1 MTKLMNIA
9 RVPPVVV
16 DFSATVLDAI
26 QAMVHHS
33 VGAVAIAAEGKIRGI
48 VSERDI
54 LRKVTYHNLPPD
66 TTPVGEVM
74 TKDVE
79 SLGKDASPDDALRI
93 MIAHRV
99 RHVPILDDDGNVIGI
114 LSVLDLLRGL
124 RGELDSGTARIAST

>member
-1 MTKLMNIA
+1 MKLMNLA

-26 QAMVHHS
+26 RAMVDHN

-54 LRKVTYHNLPPD
+54 LRKVTYHNLPPGM
-66 TTPVGEVM
+66 TPVGEVM

-79 SLGKDASPDDALRI
+79 SVDKDASPEDALRI
-93 MIAHRV
+93 MLAHHI
-99 RHVPILDDDGNVIGI
+99 RHLPIVDGERNVMGI
-114 LSVLDLLRGL
+114 LSVLDLLRVL
-124 RGELDSGTARIAST
+124 HGELDSGKASLASN

>member
-1 MTKLMNIA
+1 MKLMNLA

-26 QAMVHHS
+26 KAMVNHN
-33 VGAVAIAAEGKIRGI
+33 VGAVAVAAEGKIRGI

-66 TTPVGEVM
+66 MTPIGEVM

-79 SLGKDASPDDALRI
+79 SVDKDASAEDALRI
-93 MIAHRV
+93 MLARRI
-99 RHVPILDDDGNVIGI
+99 RHVPIVDKEGNVMGI
-114 LSVLDLLRGL
+114 LSVLDLLHGL
-124 RGELDSGTARIAST
+124 HGELNSGAARIASS